1 MRNGENRSANTLT
14 PRSSDIKRRIAYEEE
29 NPDAFGGG
37 HTPKS
42 RTQRG
47 CQSAV
52 LSGCGGGSQNGTTGT
67 TDQSTADTQTEG
79 PAARAAAGELNVGIA
94 QDLDSSLDPHKTV
107 KAGTREVMFNVF
119 EGLLKPDASGNLN
132 PAVAESYTVSEDH
145 LLYTFK
151 LRTGVKFHNGQEVTP
166 EDVIWSYQRCGDV
179 NAPADIIQVAAFANV
194 EMYQEGDDT
203 VCFQLQEPNNEFA
216 SYLTTAVL
224 PKDYTEQDTAPV
236 GTGPFKFVSRTAQES
251 VVLERFDDYWG
262 EKPDLTKVTYKII
275 ENADSILLSL
285 QSGAVDVFAHLTTNQ
300 IQQLGDGFHVE
311 EGTMNLVQALYLN
324 NAEKP
329 FDDVRVR
336 QALCYAIDR
345 QQILDLAFDG
355 YGTLLGSSMYPAFS
369 KYFDDE
375 LTNYYTYNTEK
386 AKELLTEA
394 GYPNGFDMTITVPSN
409 YQSHMDTAQVIV
421 EQLKAVGINAAI
433 QPVTWESWVQDTYSN
448 RQFQSTVVGV
458 DASNMTARA
467 MLERFVSTASRDF
480 INYNNADYDALFAQA
495 QACYD
500 DGEQTALYRAM
511 EKNLAENAANV
522 YIQDMADFV
531 AVRDGLEG
539 PSFYPIYVL
548 DLSTI
553 HYTK

>member
-1 MRNGENRSANTLT
+1 MKKKILTLL
-14 PRSSDIKRRIAYEEE
+14 A
-29 NPDAFGGG
+29 AV
-37 HTPKS
+37 
-42 RTQRG
+42 
-47 CQSAV
+47 CLLSAV
-52 LSGCGGGSQNGTTGT
+52 LSGCGGGSQAGTTEN
-67 TDQSTADTQTEG
+67 TDQSTNTAADGAE
-79 PAARAAAGELNVGIA
+79 ARAAAGELNVGIA

-132 PAVAESYTVSEDH
+132 PAVAESYTVSDDH

-151 LRTGVKFHNGQEVTP
+151 LRSGVKFHNGQDVTP
-166 EDVIWSYQRCGDV
+166 EDVIWSYQRCAEPDS
-179 NAPADIIQVAAFANV
+179 ADIIQVAAFAGV
-194 EMYQEGDDT
+194 EMYAEGDDT
-203 VCFQLQEPNNEFA
+203 VCFQLQEPSNEFT
-216 SYLTTAVL
+216 SYLTTAIL
-224 PKDYTEQDTAPV
+224 PKDYTEQDTQPV

-262 EKPDLTKVTYKII
+262 EKPELTKVTYKII

-285 QSGAVDVFAHLTTNQ
+285 QSGAVDVFAHLTTTQ
-300 IQQLGDGFHVE
+300 IAQLGDGFHVE

-336 QALCYAIDR
+336 QALSYAVDR

-369 KYFDDE
+369 KYFDDS
-375 LTNYYTYNTEK
+375 LTDYYTYNTEK
-386 AKELLTEA
+386 GKELLTEA

-409 YQSHMDTAQVIV
+409 YQPHMDTAQVIV
-421 EQLKAVGINAAI
+421 EQLKAVGINATI

-458 DASNMTARA
+458 DASSMTASA
-467 MLERFVSTASRDF
+467 MLSRFVSTASNNF
-480 INYNNADYDALFAQA
+480 INYSNADYDALYAQA

-500 DGEQTALYRAM
+500 DEEQTAMYKDL
-511 EKNLAENAANV
+511 EKNLTENAANV

-539 PSFYPIYVL
+539 PDFYPIYVL
-548 DLSTI
+548 DLSSF

>member
-1 MRNGENRSANTLT
+1 MILFSRLLPGRGGLRRLLLGRLGLLLLSYLHLGVSQDLAVEGVSLLEHLRDHAVLVAVHGAQCLVVVRVEL
-14 PRSSDIKRRIAYEEE
+14 PVCGDLLEAVGLQDLHQVASDP
-29 NPDAFGGG
+29 PDALGEDVV
-37 HTPKS
+37 
-42 RTQRG
+42 R
-47 CQSAV
+47 
-52 LSGCGGGSQNGTTGT
+52 LS
-67 TDQSTADTQTEG
+67 
-79 PAARAAAGELNVGIA
+79 AGEC
-94 QDLDSSLDPHKTV
+94 P
-107 KAGTREVMFNVF
+107 
-119 EGLLKPDASGNLN
+119 
-132 PAVAESYTVSEDH
+132 
-145 LLYTFK
+145 
-151 LRTGVKFHNGQEVTP
+151 
-166 EDVIWSYQRCGDV
+166 
-179 NAPADIIQVAAFANV
+179 V
-194 EMYQEGDDT
+194 E
-203 VCFQLQEPNNEFA
+203 
-216 SYLTTAVL
+216 
-224 PKDYTEQDTAPV
+224 
-236 GTGPFKFVSRTAQES
+236 
-251 VVLERFDDYWG
+251 
-262 EKPDLTKVTYKII
+262 I
-275 ENADSILLSL
+275 
-285 QSGAVDVFAHLTTNQ
+285 VD
-300 IQQLGDGFHVE
+300 
-311 EGTMNLVQALYLN
+311 
-324 NAEKP
+324 
-329 FDDVRVR
+329 
-336 QALCYAIDR
+336 DR
-345 QQILDLAFDG
+345 QQILDLAFNG

>member
-1 MRNGENRSANTLT
+1 MKKKILTLL
-14 PRSSDIKRRIAYEEE
+14 A
-29 NPDAFGGG
+29 AV
-37 HTPKS
+37 
-42 RTQRG
+42 
-47 CQSAV
+47 CLLSAV
-52 LSGCGGGSQNGTTGT
+52 LSGCGGGSQAGTTEN
-67 TDQSTADTQTEG
+67 TDQSTNTAADGAE
-79 PAARAAAGELNVGIA
+79 ARAAAGELNVGIA

-132 PAVAESYTVSEDH
+132 PAVAESYTVSDDH

-151 LRTGVKFHNGQEVTP
+151 LRSGVKFHNGQDVTP
-166 EDVIWSYQRCGDV
+166 EDVIWSYQRCAEPDS
-179 NAPADIIQVAAFANV
+179 ADIIQVAAFAGV
-194 EMYQEGDDT
+194 EMYAEGDDT
-203 VCFQLQEPNNEFA
+203 VCFQLQEPSNEFT
-216 SYLTTAVL
+216 SYLTSAIL
-224 PKDYTEQDTAPV
+224 PKDYTEQDTQPV
-236 GTGPFKFVSRTAQES
+236 GAGPFKFVSRTAQES

-262 EKPDLTKVTYKII
+262 EKPELTKVTYKII

-285 QSGAVDVFAHLTTNQ
+285 QSGAVDVFAHLTTTQ
-300 IQQLGDGFHVE
+300 IAQLGGGFHVE

-336 QALCYAIDR
+336 QALSYAVDR

-369 KYFDDE
+369 KYFDDS
-375 LTNYYTYNTEK
+375 LTDYYTYNTEK

-409 YQSHMDTAQVIV
+409 YQPHMDTAQVIV
-421 EQLKAVGINAAI
+421 EQLKAVGINATI

-458 DASNMTARA
+458 DASSMTASA
-467 MLERFVSTASRDF
+467 MLSRFVSTASNNF
-480 INYNNADYDALFAQA
+480 INYSNADYDALYAQA

-500 DGEQTALYRAM
+500 DEEQTAMYKDL
-511 EKNLAENAANV
+511 EKNLTENAANV

-539 PSFYPIYVL
+539 PDFYPIYVL
-548 DLSTI
+548 DLSSF

>member
-1 MRNGENRSANTLT
+1 M
-14 PRSSDIKRRIAYEEE
+14 
-29 NPDAFGGG
+29 
-37 HTPKS
+37 
-42 RTQRG
+42 
-47 CQSAV
+47 
-52 LSGCGGGSQNGTTGT
+52 
-67 TDQSTADTQTEG
+67 
-79 PAARAAAGELNVGIA
+79 
-94 QDLDSSLDPHKTV
+94 
-107 KAGTREVMFNVF
+107 
-119 EGLLKPDASGNLN
+119 
-132 PAVAESYTVSEDH
+132 
-145 LLYTFK
+145 
-151 LRTGVKFHNGQEVTP
+151 
-166 EDVIWSYQRCGDV
+166 
-179 NAPADIIQVAAFANV
+179 
-194 EMYQEGDDT
+194 
-203 VCFQLQEPNNEFA
+203 
-216 SYLTTAVL
+216 L

-421 EQLKAVGINAAI
+421 EQLKAVGINATI

-500 DGEQTALYRAM
+500 DEEQTALYRAM

>member
-1 MRNGENRSANTLT
+1 MKKRLLALFLTLGLVCTVLTACGDGSKGQGGQGNNGGEAVS
-14 PRSSDIKRRIAYEEE
+14 
-29 NPDAFGGG
+29 GGEI
-37 HTPKS
+37 T
-42 RTQRG
+42 
-47 CQSAV
+47 
-52 LSGCGGGSQNGTTGT
+52 
-67 TDQSTADTQTEG
+67 
-79 PAARAAAGELNVGIA
+79 VGIA
-94 QDLDSSLDPHKTV
+94 KDLDDSLDPHRMVT
-107 KAGTREVMFNVF
+107 AGTREVLFNLF
-119 EGLLKPDASGNLN
+119 EGLVKPNSKGELI
-132 PAVAESYTVSEDH
+132 PAVAERYQLSEDGRT
-145 LLYTFK
+145 YTFT
-151 LRTGVKFHNGQEVTP
+151 LREGVKFHNGATVTAEDVVYSIERCADTSEGTPLVPAFSVIQEVKAVDEKT
-166 EDVIWSYQRCGDV
+166 VTITIAQRD
-179 NAPADIIQVAAFANV
+179 
-194 EMYQEGDDT
+194 
-203 VCFQLQEPNNEFA
+203 LEFI
-216 SYLTTAVL
+216 SYLTSAII
-224 PKDYTEQDTAPV
+224 PKGYDDQATHPV
-236 GTGPFKFVSRTAQES
+236 GTGPFMYVSRSPQENF
-251 VVLERFDDYWG
+251 VIQRFDDYWG

-285 QSGAVDVFAHLTTNQ
+285 QSGAVDVFAHLTTTQ

-500 DGEQTALYRAM
+500 DEEQTAIYRAM

>member
-1 MRNGENRSANTLT
+1 MKKRILTLL
-14 PRSSDIKRRIAYEEE
+14 A
-29 NPDAFGGG
+29 AV
-37 HTPKS
+37 
-42 RTQRG
+42 
-47 CQSAV
+47 CLLSAV

-67 TDQSTADTQTEG
+67 TDQSTANTQTEG

-166 EDVIWSYQRCGDV
+166 EDVIWSYQRCGDA

-224 PKDYTEQDTAPV
+224 PKDYTEQDTVPV

-275 ENADSILLSL
+275 ENADSILFSL
-285 QSGAVDVFAHLTTNQ
+285 QSGAVDVFAHLTTTQ

-345 QQILDLAFDG
+345 QQILDLAFNG

-531 AVRDGLEG
+531 AVRDGLESEG
-539 PSFYPIYVL
+539 RRRAW
-548 DLSTI
+548 
-553 HYTK
+553 

>member
-1 MRNGENRSANTLT
+1 MKKRILTLL
-14 PRSSDIKRRIAYEEE
+14 A
-29 NPDAFGGG
+29 AV
-37 HTPKS
+37 
-42 RTQRG
+42 
-47 CQSAV
+47 CLLSAV

-67 TDQSTADTQTEG
+67 TDQSTANTQTEG
-79 PAARAAAGELNVGIA
+79 PAARAAVGAVLPGCGDGSKDPGGQGNNGKTGEPVKGGEITVGIA

-166 EDVIWSYQRCGDV
+166 EDVIWSYQRCGDA

-203 VCFQLQEPNNEFA
+203 VCFQLQEPNNEFT

-262 EKPDLTKVTYKII
+262 EKPELTKVTYKII

-421 EQLKAVGINAAI
+421 EQLKTVGINATI

>member
-1 MRNGENRSANTLT
+1 MKKRLLALFLTLGLVCTVLTACGDGSKGQGGQGNNGGEAVS
-14 PRSSDIKRRIAYEEE
+14 
-29 NPDAFGGG
+29 GGEI
-37 HTPKS
+37 T
-42 RTQRG
+42 
-47 CQSAV
+47 
-52 LSGCGGGSQNGTTGT
+52 
-67 TDQSTADTQTEG
+67 
-79 PAARAAAGELNVGIA
+79 VGIA
-94 QDLDSSLDPHKTV
+94 KDLDDSLDPHRMVT
-107 KAGTREVMFNVF
+107 AGTREVLFNLF
-119 EGLLKPDASGNLN
+119 EGLVKPNSKGELI
-132 PAVAESYTVSEDH
+132 PAVAERYQLSEDGRT
-145 LLYTFK
+145 YTFT
-151 LRTGVKFHNGQEVTP
+151 LREGVKFHNGATVTAEDVVYSIERCADTSEGTPLVPAFSVIQEVKAVDEKT
-166 EDVIWSYQRCGDV
+166 VTITIAQRD
-179 NAPADIIQVAAFANV
+179 
-194 EMYQEGDDT
+194 
-203 VCFQLQEPNNEFA
+203 LEFI
-216 SYLTTAVL
+216 SYLTSAII
-224 PKDYTEQDTAPV
+224 PKGYDDQATHPV
-236 GTGPFKFVSRTAQES
+236 GTGPFMYVSRSPQENF
-251 VVLERFDDYWG
+251 VIQRFDDYWG
-262 EKPDLTKVTYKII
+262 EKPELTKVTYKII

-421 EQLKAVGINAAI
+421 EQLKAVGINATI

>member
-1 MRNGENRSANTLT
+1 MN
-14 PRSSDIKRRIAYEEE
+14 
-29 NPDAFGGG
+29 
-37 HTPKS
+37 
-42 RTQRG
+42 Q
-47 CQSAV
+47 
-52 LSGCGGGSQNGTTGT
+52 
-67 TDQSTADTQTEG
+67 
-79 PAARAAAGELNVGIA
+79 
-94 QDLDSSLDPHKTV
+94 
-107 KAGTREVMFNVF
+107 
-119 EGLLKPDASGNLN
+119 
-132 PAVAESYTVSEDH
+132 
-145 LLYTFK
+145 
-151 LRTGVKFHNGQEVTP
+151 VTP
-166 EDVIWSYQRCGDV
+166 ETTIGELCGHEEFKPLSDYFFTNMTEDVWNRPLKYYGFEKCGF
-179 NAPADIIQVAAFANV
+179 AETLERIKALVASGMPLIYPV
-194 EMYQEGDDT
+194 YQEGDDT

-224 PKDYTEQDTAPV
+224 PKDYTEQDTVPV

>member
-1 MRNGENRSANTLT
+1 
-14 PRSSDIKRRIAYEEE
+14 
-29 NPDAFGGG
+29 
-37 HTPKS
+37 
-42 RTQRG
+42 
-47 CQSAV
+47 
-52 LSGCGGGSQNGTTGT
+52 
-67 TDQSTADTQTEG
+67 
-79 PAARAAAGELNVGIA
+79 
-94 QDLDSSLDPHKTV
+94 
-107 KAGTREVMFNVF
+107 
-119 EGLLKPDASGNLN
+119 
-132 PAVAESYTVSEDH
+132 
-145 LLYTFK
+145 
-151 LRTGVKFHNGQEVTP
+151 
-166 EDVIWSYQRCGDV
+166 
-179 NAPADIIQVAAFANV
+179 
-194 EMYQEGDDT
+194 
-203 VCFQLQEPNNEFA
+203 
-216 SYLTTAVL
+216 
-224 PKDYTEQDTAPV
+224 
-236 GTGPFKFVSRTAQES
+236 
-251 VVLERFDDYWG
+251 
-262 EKPDLTKVTYKII
+262 
-275 ENADSILLSL
+275 
-285 QSGAVDVFAHLTTNQ
+285 
-300 IQQLGDGFHVE
+300 
-311 EGTMNLVQALYLN
+311 MNLVQALYLN

-421 EQLKAVGINAAI
+421 EQLKAVGINATI

-458 DASNMTARA
+458 DAS
-467 MLERFVSTASRDF
+467 
-480 INYNNADYDALFAQA
+480 NADYDALFAQA

>member
-1 MRNGENRSANTLT
+1 MKKRILTLLAA
-14 PRSSDIKRRIAYEEE
+14 D
-29 NPDAFGGG
+29 
-37 HTPKS
+37 
-42 RTQRG
+42 
-47 CQSAV
+47 CLLSAV

-67 TDQSTADTQTEG
+67 TDQSTANTQTEG

-151 LRTGVKFHNGQEVTP
+151 LRAGVKFHNGQEVTP
-166 EDVIWSYQRCGDV
+166 EDVIWSYQRCGDA

-421 EQLKAVGINAAI
+421 EQLKAVGINATI

>member
-1 MRNGENRSANTLT
+1 MKKKILTLL
-14 PRSSDIKRRIAYEEE
+14 A
-29 NPDAFGGG
+29 AV
-37 HTPKS
+37 
-42 RTQRG
+42 
-47 CQSAV
+47 CLLSAV
-52 LSGCGGGSQNGTTGT
+52 LSGCGGGSQAGTTEN
-67 TDQSTADTQTEG
+67 TDQSTNTAADGAE
-79 PAARAAAGELNVGIA
+79 ARVAAGELNVGIA

-132 PAVAESYTVSEDH
+132 PAVAESYTVSDDH

-151 LRTGVKFHNGQEVTP
+151 LRSGVKFHNGQDVTP
-166 EDVIWSYQRCGDV
+166 EDVIWSYQRCAEPDS
-179 NAPADIIQVAAFANV
+179 ADIIQVAAFAGV
-194 EMYQEGDDT
+194 EMYAEGDDT
-203 VCFQLQEPNNEFA
+203 VCFQLQEPSNEFT
-216 SYLTTAVL
+216 SYLTTAIL
-224 PKDYTEQDTAPV
+224 PKDYTEQDTQPV

-262 EKPDLTKVTYKII
+262 EKPELTKVTYKII

-285 QSGAVDVFAHLTTNQ
+285 QSGAVDVFAHLTTTQ
-300 IQQLGDGFHVE
+300 IAQLGGGFHVE

-336 QALCYAIDR
+336 QALSYAVDR

-369 KYFDDE
+369 KYFDDS
-375 LTNYYTYNTEK
+375 LTDYYTYNTEK

-409 YQSHMDTAQVIV
+409 YQPHMDTAQVIV
-421 EQLKAVGINAAI
+421 EQLKAVGINATI

-458 DASNMTARA
+458 DASSMTASA
-467 MLERFVSTASRDF
+467 MLSRFVSTASNNF
-480 INYNNADYDALFAQA
+480 INYSNADYDALYAQA

-500 DGEQTALYRAM
+500 DEEQTAMYKDL
-511 EKNLAENAANV
+511 EKNLTENAANV

-539 PSFYPIYVL
+539 PDFYPIYVL
-548 DLSTI
+548 DLSSF